1 MAMSPED
8 ILSKRFLTTK
18 FREGYDQDEV
28 DDFLDEVVL
37 EFRRVLSENQDLKS
51 DGSSPLEAL
60 SNPSRAADF
69 PVASDVVDTGAL
81 EGTDSSKSIIE
92 LAQKLHED
100 HVRDGQVKRD
110 QLVRDGQEQAAR
122 LIRDAEAES
131 REINGKLELEK
142 KQILEK
148 IEELK
153 LFESE
158 YREKLRHY
166 IEDQLATLE
175 IEGVSAPAIDND
187 VSAEIPTVSSSG
199 EPLTDFDL
207 PETDP
212 EGAKN

>member
-28 DDFLDEVVL
+28 DDFLDEVVV
-37 EFRRVLSENQDLKS
+37 EFRRVLSENQDLKAGS
-51 DGSSPLEAL
+51 GSSSDVFAAPAAAQAFPLASAVVDDGS
-60 SNPSRAADF
+60 
-69 PVASDVVDTGAL
+69 L

-110 QLVRDGQEQAAR
+110 QLVREGQEQASR

-131 REINGKLELEK
+131 REVIGKLELERK
-142 KQILEK
+142 KVLES

-153 LFESE
+153 LFEAD
-158 YREKLRHY
+158 YREQLRRY
-166 IEDQLATLE
+166 IEDQLENLIQEEASVVVVPAEPEVAEVATEPEEDDL
-175 IEGVSAPAIDND
+175 
-187 VSAEIPTVSSSG
+187 SG
-199 EPLTDFDL
+199 E
-207 PETDP
+207 
-212 EGAKN
+212 GN

>member
-28 DDFLDEVVL
+28 DDFLDEVVV
-37 EFRRVLSENQDLKS
+37 EFRRVLSENQDLKAGS
-51 DGSSPLEAL
+51 GSSSDVFAAPAAAQAFPLASAVVDDGS
-60 SNPSRAADF
+60 
-69 PVASDVVDTGAL
+69 L

-110 QLVRDGQEQAAR
+110 QLVREGQEQASR

-131 REINGKLELEK
+131 REVIGKLELERK
-142 KQILEK
+142 KVLES

-153 LFESE
+153 LFEAD
-158 YREKLRHY
+158 YREQLRRY
-166 IEDQLATLE
+166 IEDQLENLIQEEASVVVVPSEPEVAEVATEPEEDDL
-175 IEGVSAPAIDND
+175 
-187 VSAEIPTVSSSG
+187 SG
-199 EPLTDFDL
+199 E
-207 PETDP
+207 
-212 EGAKN
+212 GN

>member
-37 EFRRVLSENQDLKS
+37 EFRRVLTENQDLKS
-51 DGSSPLEAL
+51 DGSSPIEAL
-60 SNPSRAADF
+60 SNPSEAAAF
-69 PVASDVVDTGAL
+69 PVASDVVDSAVL

-110 QLVRDGQEQAAR
+110 QLVREGQEQAAR
-122 LIRDAEAES
+122 LVRDAEAES
-131 REINGKLELEK
+131 REVTGKMELEK
-142 KQILEK
+142 KQILER

-158 YREKLRHY
+158 YREQLRRY
-166 IEDQLATLE
+166 IEDQLDTLDR
-175 IEGVSAPAIDND
+175 EGIVAPAIELGD
-187 VSAEIPTVSSSG
+187 SSS
-199 EPLTDFDL
+199 EPAEAELAAEDDQTDTA
-207 PETDP
+207 ETDS

>member
-28 DDFLDEVVL
+28 DDFLDEVVV
-37 EFRRVLSENQDLKS
+37 EFRRVLSENQDLKAGS
-51 DGSSPLEAL
+51 GSSSDVFAAPAAAEAFPQASAVVDDGS
-60 SNPSRAADF
+60 
-69 PVASDVVDTGAL
+69 L

-131 REINGKLELEK
+131 REVLGKLELERK
-142 KQILEK
+142 KVLESV
-148 IEELK
+148 EELK
-153 LFESE
+153 LFEAD
-158 YREKLRHY
+158 YREQLRRY
-166 IEDQLATLE
+166 IEDQLENLIQEEAS
-175 IEGVSAPAIDND
+175 VVVAPAEPE
-187 VSAEIPTVSSSG
+187 VAEVATEPEEDDLSG
-199 EPLTDFDL
+199 E
-207 PETDP
+207 
-212 EGAKN
+212 GN